1 MTDPGAFWEDLARDL
16 ADPAF
21 ARGTSPSP
29 SSLPRSSRRL
39 MQKPPRPTTRSW
51 PTRHAE

>member
-16 ADPAF
+16 ADPEF
-21 ARGTSPSP
+21 AREYVAESELIT
-29 SSLPRSSRRL
+29 SSRRL

-51 PTRHAE
+51 PTRHAG